1 LRVYLGAAPGV
12 GKTCAMLNEGRR
24 RRARGADVV
33 VGYVE
38 THGRDFTASQ
48 IDDLEVVPRRVLA
61 HRGASFEEMDVDA
74 IIARAPRVALIDELA
89 HTNIP
94 GSRQEKRWM
103 DIEAILAA
111 GVDVISTVNIQHL
124 ESMNDVVERITGIR
138 QQETVPD
145 AFVRSADQ
153 IELVDMTPEALR
165 RRLAHGNVYPPQRVD
180 AALANYFRP
189 GNLAALRELA
199 LLWVADR
206 VEEGLRKYMAVHD
219 IDHPWETRERV
230 LVAITGAPG
239 GDHVIRRAARMA
251 GRSAGELLGVF
262 VSSSDGLTQRTG
274 PRFDEQ
280 RQLIAE
286 LGGRYLEVVGD
297 DVATALVAVA
307 HAERATQLVLGAS
320 RRSTLRERWGGSI
333 VAAVL
338 RRAGE
343 LDVHVISSGPVEP
356 PLARRGHRVRPSRLS
371 FRRRVVGV
379 VITVVGLPALTIAL
393 DTERDVI
400 ELPSILLVYL
410 LVVIAIASVA
420 GAAVGLA
427 SALVAFGL
435 SNYYFTEPKRTLRVA
450 DPDQLLALVVFLA
463 VAAVVSTM
471 VAVASR
477 RSGEATRARAE
488 TEALARSTAS
498 LVTDSDPVRA
508 VLEHL
513 RLALAASSARLETR
527 SGDDWVVTASA
538 PTVPHPAAVGTAAAA
553 STTVIIELDD
563 SSRLALEGTLLNA
576 DDRRLVAS
584 FGNQL
589 VAGLRTVA
597 SRRDAATAE
606 HLKAVDEL
614 RTGLLRAVSHDL
626 RTPLATIK
634 ASVSGLLS
642 DDVDWPAAERAELLH
657 AIEEEADRLDGIIEN
672 LLDMSRLEAGVLAAR
687 RSPVAVDDVVAGA
700 LASLTGIEP
709 RCVNVTVDDGLPPVL
724 ADPALLERAIANL
737 VSNAVAASGG
747 RAAVEV
753 EAGLVAG
760 RLDVRIVDRGPGLA
774 EDRRSHAF
782 EPFQRFDDRGDRG
795 LGLGLAIASRFVE
808 SMGGAL
814 DLDDTPGGGLTA
826 TISLEVAR

>member
-1 LRVYLGAAPGV
+1 
-12 GKTCAMLNEGRR
+12 
-24 RRARGADVV
+24 
-33 VGYVE
+33 
-38 THGRDFTASQ
+38 
-48 IDDLEVVPRRVLA
+48 
-61 HRGASFEEMDVDA
+61 
-74 IIARAPRVALIDELA
+74 
-89 HTNIP
+89 
-94 GSRQEKRWM
+94 
-103 DIEAILAA
+103 
-111 GVDVISTVNIQHL
+111 
-124 ESMNDVVERITGIR
+124 
-138 QQETVPD
+138 
-145 AFVRSADQ
+145 
-153 IELVDMTPEALR
+153 
-165 RRLAHGNVYPPQRVD
+165 
-180 AALANYFRP
+180 
-189 GNLAALRELA
+189 
-199 LLWVADR
+199 
-206 VEEGLRKYMAVHD
+206 
-219 IDHPWETRERV
+219 
-230 LVAITGAPG
+230 
-239 GDHVIRRAARMA
+239 
-251 GRSAGELLGVF
+251 
-262 VSSSDGLTQRTG
+262 
-274 PRFDEQ
+274 
-280 RQLIAE
+280 
-286 LGGRYLEVVGD
+286 
-297 DVATALVAVA
+297 
-307 HAERATQLVLGAS
+307 
-320 RRSTLRERWGGSI
+320 
-333 VAAVL
+333 
-338 RRAGE
+338 
-343 LDVHVISSGPVEP
+343 
-356 PLARRGHRVRPSRLS
+356 
-371 FRRRVVGV
+371 
-379 VITVVGLPALTIAL
+379 LPALTIAL

-410 LVVIAIASVA
+410 LVVVAIASVA

-642 DDVDWPAAERAELLH
+642 DH